1 MKLFTLVIIAA
12 MLIATA
18 AIAAEVPTSEGDKA
32 MMFSFHGFDDMHL
45 HGYDSLYGIGMRY
58 YIADGTAI
66 RAGLE
71 FGNWSRTD
79 ESDIPGY
86 DDEEESWSFY
96 GASVVYEKHLETA
109 CSSISP
115 YYGVGAAFQMVSSE
129 EIDYDGYTETDSGT
143 GFGGFGVLGFEWAFT
158 NCMTFGGEYKLGFWT
173 ASGDTEIDG
182 PSRTETCCEWDDTY
196 MGFDTASVFLS
207 VYF

>member
-1 MKLFTLVIIAA
+1 MKLFMFAIIAV
-12 MLIATA
+12 MLIGTT
-18 AIAAEVPTSEGDKA
+18 AIAAEVPTSKGDKA

-45 HGYDSLYGIGMRY
+45 HGYDSLYGIGLRY

-71 FGNWSRTD
+71 FGNWSRTETAND
-79 ESDIPGY
+79 PDNYE
-86 DDEEESWSFY
+86 DEEESWSFY
-96 GASVVYEKHLETA
+96 GASVVYEKHLEA
-109 CSSISP
+109 PCSSISP
-115 YYGVGAAFQMVSSE
+115 YYGVGATFQIVSAE
-129 EIDYDGYTETDSGT
+129 CTDEYGQTDTESGT

-158 NCMTFGGEYKLGFWT
+158 NCMTFGGEYKVGFWT
-173 ASGDTEIDG
+173 ASGDTDVDAPG
-182 PSRTETCCEWDDTY
+182 RDTRDEWDESY